1 MPGRNLGKTVTA
13 SISPFLPFPF
23 PKEWEREESGIAR
36 AGLLPF
42 LPAIPG
48 GKESGTASP
57 RRHAP
62 LRVASPRE
70 RESRNWPP
78 ERPGRRPQAQQPRG
92 NATDATPSRL
102 APAPL
107 RRLLPPARHVRC
119 TGGSGAR
126 GQSKTRQP
134 PADTPHLGGAH
145 TAARHASANAPC
157 PVSSGAPSTRPTC
170 AGPPRSL
177 RRGNTHAGAYACSST
192 CRQPY
197 LTGSLRTRRHGAWE
211 PRRRTKPR
219 TKTAGYD
226 RPASCC
232 GSDGIRTRDLGLD
245 RAAC

>member
-1 MPGRNLGKTVTA
+1 MGTGGIRNSTCGSPAVPPGHPR
-13 SISPFLPFPF
+13 
-23 PKEWEREESGIAR
+23 REGIGN
-36 AGLLPF
+36 GL
-42 LPAIPG
+42 A
-48 GKESGTASP
+48 ASP
-57 RRHAP
+57 CAVACGIPARTGIQELAAGATRPTSPGSAAARQRDRR
-62 LRVASPRE
+62 
-70 RESRNWPP
+70 
-78 ERPGRRPQAQQPRG
+78 
-92 NATDATPSRL
+92 DTPSRL
-102 APAPL
+102 APTPL